1 MFPALGPDAETPS
14 TTTGAP
20 RHLRTWSA
28 RGYRG
33 RREETLVIV
42 AIRAVVFDVGGVLEI
57 TPTWAP
63 SGDGRPGYRPLGGT
77 AIRTTP
83 VLRP

>member
-20 RHLRTWSA
+20 RHQQTWSA

-33 RREETLVIV
+33 RREEALVIV
-42 AIRAVVFDVGGVLEI
+42 AIRAVVFDIGGVLEI
-57 TPTWAP
+57 TPE
-63 SGDGRPGYRPLGGT
+63 
-77 AIRTTP
+77 
-83 VLRP
+83 